1 MLPQGAQATPV
12 VATGEEVPRKL
23 IDRAAI
29 LPMNHVK
36 TYTITLIPA
45 AHGRNVHA
53 VCHALPDCAATGKDK
68 REALE
73 LIEDQIKVRIADEA
87 VHGRPVPVDRTSTK
101 FLWINVEEFLV

>member
-12 VATGEEVPRKL
+12 AATGEEVPRKL

-29 LPMNHVK
+29 LAMNHVK

-45 AHGRNVHA
+45 DKGYQA
-53 VCHALPDCAATGKDK
+53 VCLGVPGCEVAGGTKE
-68 REALE
+68 EALE
-73 LIEDQIKVRIADEA
+73 RIEDQIKARVADA
-87 VHGRPVPVDRTSTK
+87 TVHGRPVPVDLTSTK